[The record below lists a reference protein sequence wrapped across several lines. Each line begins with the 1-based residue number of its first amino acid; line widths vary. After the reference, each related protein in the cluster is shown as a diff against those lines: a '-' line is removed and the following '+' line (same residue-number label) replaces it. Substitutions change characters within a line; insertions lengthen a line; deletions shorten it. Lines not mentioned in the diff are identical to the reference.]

1 MVCLI
6 ERRILPL
13 QYLPLVEVIALT
25 HLDAVKD
32 MIASVDHGLVVLVDE
47 LTSWI
52 YLAMCHDQCLKTHHS
67 MNLIH

>member
-47 LTSWI
+47 LTSWVF
-52 YLAMCHDQCLKTHHS
+52 LS
-67 MNLIH
+67 